1 MMRATRI
8 YRRRGLTLLELML
21 ALALTTIVLG
31 VVGMAIDIN
40 LRALDSRRDVV
51 EDAQLARAILR
62 LIADDLRGAVQ
73 TPDIDLS
80 AVSGVVDAAAGALP
94 EGLDTSGLEDA
105 AGDLGIDTSNLSGL
119 LDEATG
125 ATQDIAASTEPPP
138 EPGLYGNQYELL
150 IDTSRLPRVDQ
161 YQRMITEQ
169 SQLALQDIPSD
180 VKTIAYYVVSEA
192 NAGLV
197 TAGQVNDENQPQFG
211 LARRVLDRAVSLR
224 ASETTAATSL
234 QQVAE
239 IIAPE
244 VIGIEFNYFDGAEWL
259 TEWDSSQQ
267 GGLPVAV
274 RIYLAVHSERASLA
288 DADAVTIGAGTVGV
302 DTPQKIYSLTVRI
315 PTAKTVVQ
323 AQAAGTTSE
332 DMEAV
337 GL

>member
-1 MMRATRI
+1 
-8 YRRRGLTLLELML
+8 ML

-40 LRALDSRRDVV
+40 LRALDSRRDIV

-73 TPDIDLS
+73 SPDVDFS
-80 AVSGVVDAAAGALP
+80 SVADMASGGMPD
-94 EGLDTSGLEDA
+94 GLDLEGLEDA
-105 AGDLGIDTSNLSGL
+105 AGDMGIDTSDMTGL
-119 LDEATG
+119 LDDEVG
-125 ATQDIAASTEPPP
+125 PSQDIASSSEPPP

-161 YQRMITEQ
+161 YQRMISDQ

-197 TAGQVNDENQPQFG
+197 TATQMNDGTEPQFG
-211 LARRVLDRAVSLR
+211 LARRVLDRAVTLR
-224 ASETTAATSL
+224 ASETTASTAMQS
-234 QQVAE
+234 VAE

-244 VIGIEFNYFDGAEWL
+244 VVGIEFNYFDGLEWL
-259 TEWDSSQQ
+259 TEWDSSAQ

-274 RIYLAVHSERASLA
+274 RIFLAVSSDRGVVPQT
-288 DADAVTIGAGTVGV
+288 DAMPVGAGTVGL

-315 PTAKTVVQ
+315 PIAEPTAETDT
-323 AQAAGTTSE
+323 TTSE